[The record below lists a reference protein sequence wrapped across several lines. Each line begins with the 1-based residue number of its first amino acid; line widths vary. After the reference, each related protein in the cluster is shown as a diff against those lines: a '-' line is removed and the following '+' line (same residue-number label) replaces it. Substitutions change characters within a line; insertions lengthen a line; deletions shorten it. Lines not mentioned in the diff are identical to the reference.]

1 MKKSYY
7 LLGFLPLF
15 YSCSEI
21 EDLPNVESSVSNV
34 TTRTAG
40 DGKYD
45 VLGYGYDVT
54 EEYMGEHSVRLKV
67 LDVNAFIKENEGRF
81 DNPFLGVIDQRVYAG
96 EDVYSFM
103 QDLITE
109 SNFDGSVASVGK
121 EAKDSSYFSGSIKN
135 GFKSSTL
142 YSYSSKYSFAQAEVL
157 KSRGNII

>member
-81 DNPFLGVIDQRVYAG
+81 DNPFWELLIK
-96 EDVYSFM
+96 EFM
-103 QDLITE
+103 Q
-109 SNFDGSVASVGK
+109 VRM
-121 EAKDSSYFSGSIKN
+121 Y
-135 GFKSSTL
+135 TL
-142 YSYSSKYSFAQAEVL
+142 L
-157 KSRGNII
+157 CRI

>member
-54 EEYMGEHSVRLKV
+54 EEYMGEHSVR
-67 LDVNAFIKENEGRF
+67 F

-103 QDLITE
+103 QDLIME

-157 KSRGNII
+157 KKQRQDFEDVGGFKQIFSR